1 MFVASVC
8 EMQILPHVKSVTDE
22 SDVIY
27 LCPCSATLQEKPWSS
42 TIYTDSS
49 I

>member
-22 SDVIY
+22 SDVIDV
-27 LCPCSATLQEKPWSS
+27 LVIATLQEKPRSS
-42 TIYTDSS
+42 SIYTDSA